1 MRYIE
6 CRIVYVDTS
15 RNVLDAISID
25 GLNWFEDI
33 RYTNTGLKISGDLY
47 HPEIGDVCI
56 CDLHED
62 NQVEFIK
69 FYSARKTNSDGLV
82 TSVVGKAGIG
92 TELPGDRILS
102 GPDGAILKLLRGGYA
117 GIGAS
122 PLAQT
127 IYLAIEGL
135 VRTVAQNY
143 EVISSGSRIYSTNNA
158 GEIITRCC
166 FNSSEKFF
174 SEGANKNDG
183 AEAENFEYQ
192 IEFTK
197 EGFAI
202 FVGDIGEDGK
212 RTNNLVIRMEQSG
225 DLYVLCGK
233 NIIFNMYSN
242 GGISLKMVDDNNNL
256 VYNKSIA
263 IADGMALMNEVI
275 KGDIVRYVD
284 GNIYEEITG
293 DRNIKAAMSNVAAT
307 VIENNSTLMK
317 NDTGMNMDNIDKP
330 APSGFKL
337 R

>member
-33 RYTNTGLKISGDLY
+33 RYTNTGLKMSGDLY

-56 CDLHED
+56 CDLQEHG
-62 NQVEFIK
+62 QVEFIK
-69 FYSARKTNSDGLV
+69 FYSARKINSDGLV
-82 TSVVGKAGIG
+82 ASVLGKNNIG

-143 EVISSGSRIYSTNNA
+143 EVVSAGSRIYSTNNA

-192 IEFTK
+192 MEFTK
-197 EGFAI
+197 DGFAI

-225 DLYVLCGK
+225 DLHVLCGK
-233 NIIFNMYSN
+233 NIIFDMYSN

-263 IADGMALMNEVI
+263 TADGMALMNEVI
-275 KGDIVRYVD
+275 KGDVVRYVD
-284 GNIYEEITG
+284 GNVYEEITG
-293 DRNIKAAMSNVAAT
+293 ERNIKAAMSSLTAT
-307 VIENNSTLMK
+307 VIDHNSTMMR
-317 NDTGMNMDNIDKP
+317 NSTGMNVDEIEK
-330 APSGFKL
+330 APVSGFKL
-337 R
+337 K